1 MRRESGMTLVE
12 VMVSAVVLSMVML
25 ALSASLRT
33 FATTYTAV
41 EQSANRTARLREV
54 TYFLRHVLRE
64 AYSPHQ
70 GAFDAGGGQISWL
83 APIDRVGAA
92 GGVTWLRLRREGDAL
107 MLDFAIPDSELAEQ
121 ADSDPEW
128 GAVIPSETL
137 LRNLRS
143 FRVNK
148 LKEPDAGRGYADSDD
163 TSDDNSGN
171 PALSADL
178 PPGVQLEWEIEGMA
192 WPPLVVAFDGY
203 RAST

>member
-107 MLDFAIPDSELAEQ
+107 MLDFAIPDLELAEQ

-143 FRVNK
+143 FRVSK
-148 LKEPDAGRGYADSDD
+148 LKEPDGGRGFVDSE
-163 TSDDNSGN
+163 SNGGN
-171 PALSADL
+171 QGLSADL

>member
-12 VMVSAVVLSMVML
+12 VMISAVVLSMVML

-70 GAFDAGGGQISWL
+70 GAFDASGGQVSWL

-107 MLDFAIPDSELAEQ
+107 MLDFAIPDPEVAEK
-121 ADSDPEW
+121 ARTDPQW
-128 GAVIPSETL
+128 GAVIPSEEL
-137 LRNLRS
+137 LTNLRS
-143 FRVNK
+143 FRVNV
-148 LKEPDAGRGYADSDD
+148 LESPNAERDSGF
-163 TSDDNSGN
+163 DNDEV
-171 PALSADL
+171 LSADL
-178 PPGVQLEWEIEGMA
+178 PPGVHLEWEIEGTA

>member
-64 AYSPHQ
+64 AYSPHL
-70 GAFDAGGGQISWL
+70 GAFDASGGQISWL

-107 MLDFAIPDSELAEQ
+107 MLDFAIPDSEMAEQ
-121 ADSDPEW
+121 ADSDPKW

-137 LRNLRS
+137 LTNLRS
-143 FRVNK
+143 FRVSR
-148 LKEPDAGRGYADSDD
+148 LKESDAGRGAADSDD
-163 TSDDNSGN
+163 NGDNGE
-171 PALSADL
+171 LSADL
-178 PPGVQLEWEIEGMA
+178 PPGVQLEWEIDGMA

>member
-1 MRRESGMTLVE
+1 
-12 VMVSAVVLSMVML
+12 
-25 ALSASLRT
+25 
-33 FATTYTAV
+33 V

-64 AYSPHQ
+64 AYTPHL
-70 GAFDAGGGQISWL
+70 GAFDASGGQISWL

-92 GGVTWLRLRREGDAL
+92 GGVTWLRLRRDGDAL
-107 MLDFAIPDSELAEQ
+107 MLDFAIPDSEVAEK

-128 GAVIPSETL
+128 GAIIPSETL
-137 LRNLRS
+137 LNNVRS
-143 FRVNK
+143 FKVRK
-148 LKEPDAGRGYADSDD
+148 LKAPDTERGFDNDDSDD
-163 TSDDNSGN
+163 GDR
-171 PALSADL
+171 LSADL